1 MRDFESWTD
10 EQVLSELRYLI
21 DVGAYNS
28 AEFMIRELVIR
39 REKSK
44 K

>member
-1 MRDFESWTD
+1 MRDFEDWTD

-28 AEFMIRELVIR
+28 AEFVLRELAIR
-39 REKSK
+39 KERSK